1 MLQQQHFILDS
12 LQVLH
17 ELLISRN
24 LESGCQYH
32 LSKKTAEP
40 EWFVTL
46 VMSGPTRYFPNW
58 GLLFKIALRVL
69 KSSASCSGEIDSLI
83 CLGYRSGSEKQ
94 NQRLTLTFFVQIS
107 KKQVKRVYLSRKIAL
122 RVWFDDILETSGPT
136 RKLPKWG
143 LPLRI
148 CLNIWKSFASSSGES
163 VLLNSLKWLGSGKE
177 INKGEMVLW
186 VNFPWGGSTLV
197 TFHSCIQINLQR
209 CKMYKTVLNT
219 SLSTKPLFS
228 ISVFI
233 HIESKTNYHNK

>member
-1 MLQQQHFILDS
+1 
-12 LQVLH
+12 
-17 ELLISRN
+17 
-24 LESGCQYH
+24 
-32 LSKKTAEP
+32 
-40 EWFVTL
+40 
-46 VMSGPTRYFPNW
+46 MSGPTRYFPNW

-83 CLGYRSGSEKQ
+83 CFGYRSGSEKQ

-143 LPLRI
+143 LFLRI

-177 INKGEMVLW
+177 INKGEMVHW

-197 TFHSCIQINLQR
+197 TFHSCMQILT
-209 CKMYKTVLNT
+209 CKGAKCIKQFLTRVWAQ
-219 SLSTKPLFS
+219 SLCFQYLFS
-228 ISVFI
+228 FTLRVKPITI
-233 HIESKTNYHNK
+233 TNNKICTWTQFEQRL

>member
-1 MLQQQHFILDS
+1 
-12 LQVLH
+12 
-17 ELLISRN
+17 
-24 LESGCQYH
+24 
-32 LSKKTAEP
+32 
-40 EWFVTL
+40 
-46 VMSGPTRYFPNW
+46 MSGPTRYFPNW

-94 NQRLTLTFFVQIS
+94 NQKLTLTFFVQII
-107 KKQVKRVYLSRKIAL
+107 KKQVKHVYLSRKIAL
-122 RVWFDDILETSGPT
+122 CVWFDNILETSGPT

-143 LPLRI
+143 LLWRI
-148 CLNIWKSFASSSGES
+148 CLNIWKSFASSAGES

-197 TFHSCIQINLQR
+197 SFHSCMQINLQR

-219 SLSTKPLFS
+219 SLSQSLCFQYLFS
-228 ISVFI
+228 FTLRVEPITITNNKICTWTQFEQRLWGNHNNYYTHIISYCCI
-233 HIESKTNYHNK
+233 CWEEI